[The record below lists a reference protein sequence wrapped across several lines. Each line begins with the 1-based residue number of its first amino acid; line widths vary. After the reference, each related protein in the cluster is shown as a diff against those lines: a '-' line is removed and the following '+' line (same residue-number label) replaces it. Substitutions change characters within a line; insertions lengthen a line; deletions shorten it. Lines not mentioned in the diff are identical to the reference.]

1 MTNREFFI
9 QRYTYEHPIFVKIC
23 KAVPPDQLEWR
34 PHQKSRSAKELLGHL
49 IGHEH
54 DLIELSNDGVIN
66 HRNQVPFTNLAQAV
80 ELYSEAHR
88 TLAEKLSTL
97 DEKTWDEKPAK
108 FLADGHLIAEMPYS
122 GLMWMLFFDSIH
134 HRGQLS
140 SYLRPMGGTVPS
152 IYGPS
157 ADDGAS
163 GH

>member
-1 MTNREFFI
+1 MTNHEFFI

-23 KAVPPDQLEWR
+23 EAVPADQLEWR
-34 PHQKSRSAKELLGHL
+34 PHQKSRSAKELVGHL
-49 IGHEH
+49 IGHEQ
-54 DLIELSNDGVIN
+54 DLVELADDGVIN
-66 HRNQVPFTNLAQAV
+66 HRNQVPFTSVAQGV
-80 ELYSEAHR
+80 ELYRQTHR

-97 DEKTWDEKPAK
+97 DDRTWDEKPAK

-140 SYLRPMGGTVPS
+140 TYLRPMGGTVPS

-157 ADDGAS
+157 GDDEGSA
-163 GH
+163 H